1 MAQPDKRTPGAI
13 VHQSSGVQERRQP
26 TPSCAIPLSA
36 VYVCPMIIDH
46 AESNGCVSVHYVR
59 IKLATGMVN
68 HPLKIEAVPQE
79 MAGKDDCQGYLV
91 DIHGASVSISRIAL
105 FFFRFLNNCF
115 RLSIE
120 GGDFMDNILKDR
132 INIFLT
138 TLVVQTTK
146 FADNVGI
153 GRSTLYM
160 WRKGEIKYQN
170 V

>member
-13 VHQSSGVQERRQP
+13 VHQSSGAQERRQP

-46 AESNGCVSVHYVR
+46 TESNGCVSVHYVR

-91 DIHGASVSISRIAL
+91 DDIRGKCIYQQDSPFL
-105 FFFRFLNNCF
+105 FSFLF
-115 RLSIE
+115 
-120 GGDFMDNILKDR
+120 
-132 INIFLT
+132 
-138 TLVVQTTK
+138 TLQE
-146 FADNVGI
+146 
-153 GRSTLYM
+153 
-160 WRKGEIKYQN
+160 RKR
-170 V
+170 